1 MSFYPFWKILYLVLN
16 VFYVFE
22 EWPGTKR
29 TKAKLQT
36 TKRPVTKH
44 PYDQFIIFKI
54 LKVKTSITLL
64 LHTHFIKINLEIF
77 VGFLSSKDIQ
87 SRRRLMSVKDETILA
102 LLSNNYHTCFAGE
115 GTAKDSCSC

>member
-87 SRRRLMSVKDETILA
+87 SRRRLMSVKDEKISA
-102 LLSNNYHTCFAGE
+102 LLLNNYHTCFAGE

>member
-1 MSFYPFWKILYLVLN
+1 MGKPVSSIKF
-16 VFYVFE
+16 FYVFE

-29 TKAKLQT
+29 TKAKLPT

-44 PYDQFIIFKI
+44 PLLPNDQFNKFKN

-77 VGFLSSKDIQ
+77 VGFLSSKDIK
-87 SRRRLMSVKDETILA
+87 SRRRLMFVKDDFSSAI
-102 LLSNNYHTCFAGE
+102 
-115 GTAKDSCSC
+115 K